1 MKNLTDFHKMVESV
15 RIHACIWWCFYSR
28 LHSEGKLL
36 LRPFGNPYFP
46 LKWEFIGTSCIGSN
60 RVKQCPK

>member
-28 LHSEGKLL
+28 LHSEGKL
-36 LRPFGNPYFP
+36 FVETF
-46 LKWEFIGTSCIGSN
+46 W
-60 RVKQCPK
+60 

>member
-1 MKNLTDFHKMVESV
+1 MKNLTDFHKMVEIGADPCLYLVVFIQDYTQKES
-15 RIHACIWWCFYSR
+15 C
-28 LHSEGKLL
+28 L